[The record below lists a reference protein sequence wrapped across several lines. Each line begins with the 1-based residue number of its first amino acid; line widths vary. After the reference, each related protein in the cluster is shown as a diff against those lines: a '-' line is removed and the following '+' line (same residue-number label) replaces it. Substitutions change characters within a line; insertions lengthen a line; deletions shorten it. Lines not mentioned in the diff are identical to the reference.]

1 MARRFRLFE
10 KKRGDRRTGSNLV
23 GSVSEALFFSG
34 IFLLGVLSLSALLA
48 TKFIDE
54 SPFVT
59 VRIPTPGFGFWLMI
73 LVLTS
78 FVILGASGLIW
89 TVLRIG
95 VSAER
100 RSAMA
105 RSAEGINPL
114 EDVAPRHR
122 DFPTVPPH
130 DGLTNS
136 PGIELAYRLPP
147 SQSPGWRLLATTLFA
162 LAATGV
168 GSILTVL
175 AVKSFV
181 DHKPEWLLSLF
192 LLPYW
197 GVAGGSLYFLI
208 RLIRIHTG
216 MGPTTIEISDHPLIP
231 GREYQVSLSQHG
243 HIDVRKLQLVL
254 RCEEDVTYRQGTDL
268 RSESRVVHEHTLLV
282 AENIKIVPSEAYQ
295 QTCLLAIPSDAMH
308 SFESP
313 HAAVHWRLV
322 VKGLVEGW
330 PPFQRGFAIVVHP
343 GEATQ
348 RAEQQLQQ
356 EPLSLMVPASVS
368 AAPLPSTAGARA

>member
-34 IFLLGVLSLSALLA
+34 IFLLGVLALSSVVAA
-48 TKFIDE
+48 QFIQ
-54 SPFVT
+54 VT
-59 VRIPTPGFGFWLMI
+59 PQSTAFGFGFWLMI
-73 LVLTS
+73 LVLSS
-78 FVILGASGLIW
+78 FVIMGASGLIW

-105 RSAEGINPL
+105 QSAKGINPL
-114 EDVAPRHR
+114 EDVAPRYR

-162 LAATGV
+162 LVATAV
-168 GSILTVL
+168 GSVLTVL

-181 DHKPEWLLSLF
+181 LGRPEWFLTVF

-197 GVAGGSLYFLI
+197 GVAGGSVYYLI
-208 RLIRIHTG
+208 RLIWIHTG

-243 HIDVRKLQLVL
+243 HITVRKLQLVL

-268 RSESRVVHEHTLLV
+268 RSESRVVYEHTLLV
-282 AENIKIVPSEAYQ
+282 AENLKIEPSAAYQ
-295 QTCLLAIPSDAMH
+295 QSCKLEIPASAMH
-308 SFESP
+308 SFESL

-343 GEATQ
+343 GQVTQ
-348 RAEQQLQQ
+348 QT
-356 EPLSLMVPASVS
+356 SVS
-368 AAPLPSTAGARA
+368 WSQAPIALLNVTSTPPTAGARA